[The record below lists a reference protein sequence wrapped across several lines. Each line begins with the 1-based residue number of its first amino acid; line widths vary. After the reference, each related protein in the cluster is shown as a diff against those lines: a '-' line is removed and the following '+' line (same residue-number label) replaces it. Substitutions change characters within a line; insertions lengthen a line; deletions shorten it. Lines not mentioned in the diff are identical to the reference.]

1 MLDYQTVSPQKIFA
15 NITKPLQSKTNILT
29 NATMTKILATTNLGN
44 FTIELEE
51 EKAPLTCENFLSYV
65 RE

>member
-1 MLDYQTVSPQKIFA
+1 
-15 NITKPLQSKTNILT
+15 
-29 NATMTKILATTNLGN
+29 MTKILATTNLGN